1 MKLERYPPAEK
12 LKNAIFKILNKYL
25 DLNQY
30 KFFFCGSWAKGNAD
44 ELENLQILRKIDFV
58 NFNNVD
64 EKFKKVVKENIEY
77 IN

>member
-1 MKLERYPPAEK
+1 V
-12 LKNAIFKILNKYL
+12 
-25 DLNQY
+25 
-30 KFFFCGSWAKGNAD
+30 KGNAD